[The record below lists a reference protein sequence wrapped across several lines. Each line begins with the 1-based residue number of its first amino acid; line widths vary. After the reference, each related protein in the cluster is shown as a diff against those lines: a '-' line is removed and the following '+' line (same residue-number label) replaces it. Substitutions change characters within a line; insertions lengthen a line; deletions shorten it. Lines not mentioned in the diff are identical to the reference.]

1 MRILILGATGFIGRH
16 VAAHLHNHGH
26 AVVGVSRRRAAAFE
40 RYPQYGWIPGDLHC
54 DLEPEAWSRRLHAF
68 DAVVNCAGLHREE
81 RDAGFETVHAL
92 GPVALYRACEAAGV
106 RRVVHLTV
114 PGNAAA
120 CRSHWLA
127 TRRYAERR
135 LESLSLEWVVLEHPL
150 IFGEAPPALAELP
163 TGLARVA
170 PLSIADLCEAVEHA
184 LVDAAAA
191 RRHYRL
197 TGPKTFAALR
207 ETGDFAELTGRPPR
221 GAAPGPLTLLYDGAC
236 PICVFEMKRLEGLDR
251 RKGRRARLAYRDIA
265 APGFDAARY
274 GTTFEAM
281 MGRMHALTEDGRVL
295 VGLDAIRA
303 AYSAIGLGWVL
314 APTRLPGVRAVADR
328 AYAWFAQNRY
338 AISRWLGMRC
348 EGSCRTS

>member
-16 VAAHLHNHGH
+16 VAAHLHSRGH
-26 AVVGVSRRRAAAFE
+26 AVVGVSRRRAAAFD
-40 RYPQYGWIPGDLHC
+40 RYPEYGWIPGDLHC
-54 DLEPEAWSRRLHAF
+54 DLEPEAWGCRLHAF
-68 DAVVNCAGLHREE
+68 DAVVNCAGLHREG

-106 RRVVHLTV
+106 RRIVHLTV
-114 PGNAAA
+114 PGDAAA

-135 LESLSLEWVVLEHPL
+135 LESLALDWVVLEHPL
-150 IFGEAPPALAELP
+150 ILGEEPPKLAKLP
-163 TGLARVA
+163 VGLARVA

-184 LVDAAAA
+184 LEDPAAA

-207 ETGDFAELTGRPPR
+207 ETRDFAELTGRPPR
-221 GAAPGPLTLLYDGAC
+221 GAEPGPLTLLYDGAC

-251 RKGRRARLAYRDIA
+251 RKRLAYRDIA
-265 APGFDAARY
+265 APDFDAARY

-281 MGRMHALTEDGRVL
+281 MGRMHAAVGRVL
-295 VGLDAIRA
+295 VGMDAIRA
-303 AYSAIGLGWVL
+303 AYTAVGLGWVL
-314 APTRLPGVRAVADR
+314 APTRLPWLRALADH
-328 AYAWFAQNRY
+328 AYVWFAENRY

-348 EGSCRTS
+348 EGGCRTS

>member
-16 VAAHLHNHGH
+16 VAAHLHSRGH
-26 AVVGVSRRRAAAFE
+26 AVVGVSRRRAAAFD
-40 RYPQYGWIPGDLHC
+40 RYPEYGWIPGDLHC

-68 DAVVNCAGLHREE
+68 DAVVNCAGLHREG
-81 RDAGFETVHAL
+81 RNAGFETVHAL
-92 GPVALYRACEAAGV
+92 GPVALYRACEATGV
-106 RRVVHLTV
+106 RRIVHLTV
-114 PGNAAA
+114 PGDAAA

-135 LESLSLEWVVLEHPL
+135 LESLGLEWVVLEHPL
-150 IFGEAPPALAELP
+150 ILGEEPPALAELP
-163 TGLARVA
+163 AGLARVA

-197 TGPKTFAALR
+197 TGRKTFVALR

-221 GAAPGPLTLLYDGAC
+221 GALPVPLTLLYDGNC
-236 PICVFEMKRLEGLDR
+236 PICVFEMRRLEGLDR
-251 RKGRRARLAYRDIA
+251 AKRLAYCDIA
-265 APGFDAARY
+265 TPGFDAARY

-281 MGRMHALTEDGRVL
+281 MGRMHAVAADGRVL
-295 VGLDAIRA
+295 VGMDAIRA
-303 AYSAIGLGWVL
+303 AYTAVGLGWVL
-314 APTRLPGVRAVADR
+314 APTRLPWLRALADH
-328 AYAWFAQNRY
+328 AYVWFAENRY

-348 EGSCRTS
+348 EGGCRTS